1 MKMYNTFNLPQD
13 VIRLIYAFCI
23 DKRENWNKVREQFLK
38 GGFNQKNLYILPYI
52 QRQKEMCLETWLFTR
67 PELNEFAQWDWATS
81 KMKVCFFKYDNEG
94 WSIKKKCAVVYFKNK
109 TNIIKKY
116 SSRNPVSKWLKNI
129 NKFENAVK
137 NSTSFSPY
145 FSNKTILNYLPKE
158 KNKFGIKFESLFY
171 KKRAVII
178 QKKRKRKAQLEKVN
192 LFIEERR
199 NLKKICGFEKK
210 QLVVLSFNMPNDIL
224 GSKLKFYT
232 GVISDVFFKRHRDH
246 AGRLIFLKPK
256 GKYVFDNDAIDNYIG
271 ETHISVRFED
281 GEVRNYTPEKLLSRI
296 QQSMGELDLE
306 IKKGGIIRGWYK
318 PSLDLKGNSCLYE
331 KVTIKDVQ
339 CYVRKKKATDDNSEN
354 TMLVFDQKC
363 KMIGK
368 IIKLRETWHIS
379 CWY

>member
-1 MKMYNTFNLPQD
+1 MKVYNTINLPQD
-13 VIRLIYAFCI
+13 IIRLIYAFCI

-67 PELNEFAQWDWATS
+67 PELNEFAQWDRATS

-94 WSIKKKCAVVYFKNK
+94 WSINKKCAVVYFKNR

-129 NKFENAVK
+129 HKFENAAK
-137 NSTSFSPY
+137 NSISCRY
-145 FSNKTILNYLPKE
+145 FPNKTILNYLPKE

-232 GVISDVFFKRHRDH
+232 GVISDVFFKRHIDH

-281 GEVRNYTPEKLLSRI
+281 GEVRNYTSEKLSSRI

-318 PSLDLKGNSCLYE
+318 PSLDLKGNLCLYE

-339 CYVRKKKATDDNSEN
+339 CYVRKEKATDDNSES